1 MRRITIMMVPQ
12 ETLRHEKQTSSKGRT
27 LNMRMNCKILIVMSI
42 ILTTLTS
49 CVMDYMPLGYSVKNC
64 TKDTLFID
72 LTILTR

>member
-1 MRRITIMMVPQ
+1 M
-12 ETLRHEKQTSSKGRT
+12 
-27 LNMRMNCKILIVMSI
+27 NMNMKISRKILIVMSI